1 MGIEIYDHYGDSSK
15 ATLIKEVLILTKMNW
30 NSANFSG
37 AMPITLRFADLVGE
51 ILREMPEGFEPNP
64 KYKFY
69 M

>member
-1 MGIEIYDHYGDSSK
+1 MNEI
-15 ATLIKEVLILTKMNW
+15 LLLTKMNW
-30 NSANFSG
+30 NSADFCG
-37 AMPITLRFADLVGE
+37 AMPITLRFAHLVGD